1 MNERAM
7 IDRNKW
13 DGMTPDQQWEMF
25 DLLQLREYVRE
36 QKEAEEHIRKQWNS
50 AGIKHDGNR

>member
-1 MNERAM
+1 M